1 MRYFV
6 LHNFQFMSIH
16 SAILCLSFMSNK
28 MRIIFRRFND
38 TYFTYYSSAK
48 CLADDKITVL
58 FRGRVIFISIKHK
71 SFGIKLTHQQFG
83 LGVSMELMQEDCGVP

>member
-6 LHNFQFMSIH
+6 LHNFQFMSIY
-16 SAILCLSFMSNK
+16 STFQCLSFMSNK
-28 MRIIFRRFND
+28 MRIIFEKFND
-38 TYFTYYSSAK
+38 TYVTYYSSAK

-58 FRGRVIFISIKHK
+58 FRGRVIFIPMKHR

-83 LGVSMELMQEDCGVP
+83 LGLFRELMQED